1 MLHPKQINYTSLTV
15 DQRRMAVQRLTA
27 LWAFCE
33 SGLGGILHAFQFPF
47 TGLFIGGFAVI
58 IITLITKFSAQSPY
72 QVFQSLVVVLAIKAM
87 VSPYSPVTA
96 YLAVSFQGLMGFV
109 FYRLLHVNVVSIVL
123 VSVITMLESA
133 VQKLLVLTFFFGQSF
148 WKAVDDITD
157 FITNQMGVSAVNGS
171 RWVIALY
178 LSVYFTGGILV
189 ALMTCK
195 ISKSFSSE
203 IVAVDWVMNNT
214 LNQNIS
220 LPVTPKRKNSRKKLY
235 LMIGFMLILSALLFV
250 FASDAK
256 RGWVG
261 VLKTVCWTSSAILI
275 WYLLITPLF
284 TRFVLRILQKKE
296 NRYSANISGTLSII
310 PALRPLTAMAW
321 NKSKMYTGWNRI
333 YFFLFALVRWSL
345 VYSDDPGLPN
355 KNPSMESTFKTPQ

>member
-27 LWAFCE
+27 LWALCE

-58 IITLITKFSAQSPY
+58 IITLITKFSAQRPY

-123 VSVITMLESA
+123 VAVITMLESA

-148 WKAVDDITD
+148 WKAVDDMTD

-171 RWVIALY
+171 RWVITLY
-178 LSVYFTGGILV
+178 LSVYLAVRHQEEPGQRIGGSRRV
-189 ALMTCK
+189 
-195 ISKSFSSE
+195 E
-203 IVAVDWVMNNT
+203 DRPHAVCVHAGD
-214 LNQNIS
+214 
-220 LPVTPKRKNSRKKLY
+220 
-235 LMIGFMLILSALLFV
+235 
-250 FASDAK
+250 
-256 RGWVG
+256 G
-261 VLKTVCWTSSAILI
+261 VCDGRQQVRDPQAVQRLQRA
-275 WYLLITPLF
+275 
-284 TRFVLRILQKKE
+284 VL
-296 NRYSANISGTLSII
+296 
-310 PALRPLTAMAW
+310 
-321 NKSKMYTGWNRI
+321 
-333 YFFLFALVRWSL
+333 
-345 VYSDDPGLPN
+345 
-355 KNPSMESTFKTPQ
+355 